1 MKLYPLLSCLLIF
14 ACTAQHK
21 PAVEAAIADN
31 AINEEQTRQVLAHH
45 WDAFKGNDLEGTMAD
60 YTEESILVTPDKTF
74 RGLEEIRANFVA
86 AFKAFP
92 KDSSTLTLNKNTVSK
107 DIGYI
112 VWSAATPTFQ
122 LVYATDTFIIQNGKI
137 LRQTYAGLM
146 DVE

>member
-1 MKLYPLLSCLLIF
+1 
-14 ACTAQHK
+14 
-21 PAVEAAIADN
+21 
-31 AINEEQTRQVLAHH
+31 
-45 WDAFKGNDLEGTMAD
+45 MAD